1 MKRAKKSVSPL
12 SREGHWP
19 ASIPDAVW
27 APLVAGGLILIAGLL
42 GLLAGQVWLFPSL
55 APTAFLQAENPELP
69 ASRFYNAVVGHLIG
83 LGSGFC
89 AVAVLNA
96 WQAPSVLAS
105 HQLTPVRVWAAVI
118 AVALTV
124 LILLLLRASHPP
136 AGATTLL
143 VALGA
148 LQTKADALNV
158 IVGVLIIAAFG
169 EMLRRVRLGKVRPNK
184 S

>member
-1 MKRAKKSVSPL
+1 MKREKQPVSPL

-19 ASIPDAVW
+19 AWIPDAIW
-27 APLVAGGLILIAGLL
+27 APLVAGGLILIAGLI

-69 ASRFYNAVVGHLIG
+69 ASRFYNVVVGHLIG

-124 LILLLLRASHPP
+124 LILLLL
-136 AGATTLL
+136 
-143 VALGA
+143 
-148 LQTKADALNV
+148 
-158 IVGVLIIAAFG
+158 
-169 EMLRRVRLGKVRPNK
+169 
-184 S
+184 